1 MHMHGLCFHVAT
13 GFLRSTVTGLKGDL
27 LEKLQ
32 FFPFRFEPL
41 SQCYWDWW
49 GGGGEKIW
57 FCLWKECWR
66 GHGEPGPSSPSENT
80 AYHFFFFFYTFVSV
94 NLENSHT
101 EFQLIPYLHLVVHRF
116 PSHLHIIYLIMYCP
130 IRVPR
135 GVCFLLSLLCS
146 CVVHAD
152 CIFPLRARSVIG
164 MVSWAQQK
172 NEAILL
178 CVIILRTP
186 RSFLR

>member
-1 MHMHGLCFHVAT
+1 MNLYHSAIET
-13 GFLRSTVTGLKGDL
+13 GGVGVGRKYDSASGRSAGEGMVSQGHRH
-27 LEKLQ
+27 LQ
-32 FFPFRFEPL
+32 KTQL
-41 SQCYWDWW
+41 T
-49 GGGGEKIW
+49 I
-57 FCLWKECWR
+57 
-66 GHGEPGPSSPSENT
+66 
-80 AYHFFFFFYTFVSV
+80 FFFFFYTFVSV